1 MYLSKLEL
9 FGFKSFANKTIVE
22 FNKGVTAIVGPNG
35 CGKTNIVDGIRWA
48 LGEQKTT
55 TLRSDKMENVIFNGT
70 QNKKPMG
77 MSEVSLTLVNDL
89 GILPTEYSEVT
100 ITRRIFRSGESEYL
114 LNKNLC
120 RLKDI
125 TNLFMDTGMGTNAY
139 SVIELKMV
147 ETILSNK
154 ADERRTMF
162 EEAAGVNK
170 YKLRRRLSLKK
181 LEDIRKDLTRVNDIV
196 SEVEKQVNSL
206 ERQAKKADR
215 YNRIS
220 TTLREFEIDL
230 SEREYALWN
239 RKKSESKTQKENYLQ
254 QRIQLDSQLRSLDDG
269 IKELRE
275 RISVIESELNEK
287 RKELA
292 EQNKKIYS
300 VQSSISVANERKS
313 SFEKNLERYK
323 QELIELHA
331 QDEETDI
338 LIADT
343 HENIEDLIAAITEKA
358 EKIELN
364 EKLLEEQKTELEIK
378 KASLKQQNEIVQE
391 KVIEITKKEKELSA
405 LQSIFDETSSG
416 IENFN
421 NKILN
426 ITNTIAKT
434 VGYLEELEQEKQDVE
449 KKIAESDKLYVQKQ
463 EEKTSLEKKL
473 SDLRGKEIEERG
485 IINSIKDK
493 IDFLQSL
500 ISNLE
505 GVSKGA
511 KVLIENEGWTDK
523 EKTLLADVGEAE
535 DKFRFAIEASL
546 KNVLNNLLV
555 DSFADLQRAI
565 TYLQKN
571 DLGKASFYVLG
582 MDTNGKQTLLEKLQA
597 FSHKRKRKKIEKENG
612 FLGWA
617 HQFVQTEERWKP
629 FFEKLLINTALIEN
643 LELAVELSKKYKGF
657 NFTTLNG
664 DLIHESGII
673 DAGSLPKL
681 DETLF
686 GRKKLLQ
693 NLRNDFPK
701 YLSNLETL
709 KNDILVTEQQVE
721 EINLKELSD
730 QNRILLNDMANIEKQ
745 ITQFEFE
752 KKKLSDEIDNLRKDI
767 QVLVNKSNQTD
778 NQIQTL
784 TAALQNDL
792 DEKASHDESYI
803 SIETE
808 VKTFEEDYNTKLSAY
823 NQLRLELERLLG
835 EKKNSENSIERAK
848 LTKDN
853 IIKTIQKRESDIE
866 MTKESLASLEISTE
880 EKIIELSG
888 LEEKQH
894 LLINDEN
901 EISTRL
907 KGEKTQAAEKEK
919 QITDLRKNR
928 DWVSDEIH
936 SIDIKVNEISLKIDN
951 LFEHIK
957 EEYSLTLEL
966 KEFEDLDT
974 FNFEERNA
982 EVHNYKQQIKN
993 LGPINLLAY
1002 SEFEEERQRL
1012 DFLHKQRNDLV
1023 DSEKDLLKTIDE
1035 INITAQNL
1043 FQDTFSKI
1051 RDNFIKIFQ
1060 SLFNPGDE
1068 ADLKLEENVDPLE
1081 GKIEIIAKPK
1091 GKRPTSIEL
1100 LSGGEKTLTAIALL
1114 FAIYLV
1120 KPSPFCILDEVDAP
1134 LDDANIDRFTKII
1147 KEFSAST
1154 QFIMV
1159 THNKRTMEAAETMYG
1174 VTMQEEGISRLV
1186 SVQFNDELKNVSQQV

>member
-1 MYLSKLEL
+1 VL
-9 FGFKSFANKTIVE
+9 
-22 FNKGVTAIVGPNG
+22 
-35 CGKTNIVDGIRWA
+35 
-48 LGEQKTT
+48 
-55 TLRSDKMENVIFNGT
+55 
-70 QNKKPMG
+70 
-77 MSEVSLTLVNDL
+77 
-89 GILPTEYSEVT
+89 
-100 ITRRIFRSGESEYL
+100 FRS
-114 LNKNLC
+114 
-120 RLKDI
+120 
-125 TNLFMDTGMGTNAY
+125 
-139 SVIELKMV
+139 
-147 ETILSNK
+147 
-154 ADERRTMF
+154 
-162 EEAAGVNK
+162 
-170 YKLRRRLSLKK
+170 
-181 LEDIRKDLTRVNDIV
+181 IRKDLTRVNDIV

-239 RKKSESKTQKENYLQ
+239 RKKSENKTQKENYLQ
-254 QRIQLDSQLRSLDDG
+254 QRIQLDSQLRSLDDE

-275 RISVIESELNEK
+275 EISVIESELGEK

-292 EQNKKIYS
+292 EQNKRIYS
-300 VQSSISVANERKS
+300 VHSSISVANERKS
-313 SFEKNLERYK
+313 SFEKNLERYR

-331 QDEETDI
+331 QDEETDQFI
-338 LIADT
+338 SDT
-343 HENIEDLIAAITEKA
+343 HQNIEDLISAISEKA
-358 EKIELN
+358 ENIELN
-364 EKLLEEQKTELEIK
+364 EKLLEEQKAELEVK
-378 KASLKQQNEIVQE
+378 KTSLKQQNEIVQE
-391 KVIEITKKEKELSA
+391 KVIEITKKEKELSS
-405 LQSIFDETSSG
+405 LQSIFDETNSG
-416 IENFN
+416 IQNFN
-421 NKILN
+421 NKILS

-434 VGYLEELEQEKQDVE
+434 VGYLEELDQEKQEVE
-449 KKIAESDKLYVQKQ
+449 KKIIEFDQLYARKQ
-463 EEKTSLEKKL
+463 EEKSDLEKKL
-473 SDLRGKEIEERG
+473 TGLKGKEIEEKG

-500 ISNLE
+500 INNLE

-511 KVLIENEGWTDK
+511 KVLIESEGWTEK
-523 EKTLLADVGEAE
+523 EKTLLADVGEAD

-571 DLGKASFYVLG
+571 DLGKASFYVLDA
-582 MDTNGKQTLLEKLQA
+582 DTDDKRTLLEKIQA
-597 FSHKRKRKKIEKENG
+597 FSHKRKRNKVEKENG

-617 HQFVQTEERWKP
+617 NQFVKAEERWKP
-629 FFEKLLINTALIEN
+629 FFEKILNNTALIEN
-643 LELAVELSKKYKGF
+643 LEVAVELSKKYKGF

-686 GRKKLLQ
+686 GRKKLLL

-701 YLSNLETL
+701 YLVNIENL
-709 KNDILVTEQQVE
+709 KNEILLTEQQVE

-730 QNRILLNDMANIEKQ
+730 QNRILLNDLANLEKQ

-752 KKKLSDEIDNLRKDI
+752 KKKLSDEIENLRKDI
-767 QVLVNKSNQTD
+767 QSLANKSNLTD
-778 NQIQTL
+778 NQIQSL
-784 TAALQNDL
+784 TAELQNNL
-792 DEKASHDESYI
+792 NEKAGFDESYI
-803 SIETE
+803 TFEVE
-808 VKTFEEDYNTKLSAY
+808 VKTFEEDYNTKLNSY

-835 EKKNSENSIERAK
+835 EKKNSENSVDRAR
-848 LTKDN
+848 LTKDS

-866 MTKESLASLEISTE
+866 LTKESLASLAISTE
-880 EKIIELSG
+880 EKVIELSE
-888 LEEKQH
+888 LEGTQH
-894 LLINDEN
+894 KLVEEESEIN
-901 EISTRL
+901 TKL
-907 KGEKTQAAEKEK
+907 KGIKSQAGEKEK

-928 DWVSDEIH
+928 DWLSDEIH
-936 SIDIKVNEISLKIDN
+936 SIDIKENEICLKIEN
-951 LFEHIK
+951 LFEHIN
-957 EEYSLTLEL
+957 ENYSLTLEL
-966 KEFEDLDT
+966 KEYEDLDN
-974 FNFEERNA
+974 FNFEERTA

-1002 SEFEEERQRL
+1002 SEYEEEKQRL

-1023 DSEKDLLKTIDE
+1023 DSEKDLMKTIDE

-1043 FQDTFSKI
+1043 FTETFGKI
-1051 RDNFIKIFQ
+1051 RENFIKIFR

-1068 ADLKLEENVDPLE
+1068 ADLKLEENIDPLE

-1134 LDDANIDRFTKII
+1134 LDDANVDRFTKII

-1174 VTMQEEGISRLV
+1174 VTMQDEGISRLV
-1186 SVQFNDELKNVSQQV
+1186 SVQFNEELKNVSQQT